1 MAIHQPLHHKCHHPH
16 HHPHHPH
23 HHHHQYSG
31 SNLNI
36 ALSSE
41 GCWPIEKGSTEIC
54 VLLDLIL
61 RMIMVSVMLHNV
73 WETNENATE
82 SKCYGNWKFPLTQ
95 AWGGWDIGIEREI
108 LCLNFPSGLRVG
120 FAHLTSK
127 LSSVPVSFEEVETSL
142 NVEIY
147 FHHSQLGVRGR
158 WVSKQG
164 KSQRKTLLNIFK
176 CSHPHHVILIADH
189 YHHQR
194 TRRLY

>member
-1 MAIHQPLHHKCHHPH
+1 MAIHQPLHHKCHHH
-16 HHPHHPH
+16 HW
-23 HHHHQYSG
+23 YSG

-41 GCWPIEKGSTEIC
+41 GCWPIGKRSTQTR
-54 VLLDLIL
+54 VLLALIL
-61 RMIMVSVMLHNV
+61 RMIMVSVMLYNV

-95 AWGGWDIGIEREI
+95 AWGGWDTGIEREI
-108 LCLNFPSGLRVG
+108 LVSPFSIRVICWICT
-120 FAHLTSK
+120 FDIETELFF
-127 LSSVPVSFEEVETSL
+127 PVSFEEVETSL

-164 KSQRKTLLNIFK
+164 KSQRKTLLNICK
-176 CSHPHHVILIADH
+176 CSHPHHCNSH
-189 YHHQR
+189 CK
-194 TRRLY
+194 